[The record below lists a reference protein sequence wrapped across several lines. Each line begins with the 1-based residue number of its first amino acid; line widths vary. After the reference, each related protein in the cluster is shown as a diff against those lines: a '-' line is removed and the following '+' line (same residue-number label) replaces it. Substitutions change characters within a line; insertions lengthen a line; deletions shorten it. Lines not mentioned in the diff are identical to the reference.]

1 MSSQVDKLVFGIAG
15 NSPGYLAQTGE
26 IKAFSQEVAEQ
37 NGPKALFPIY
47 VAEHASFLGTQ
58 PFSSD
63 SLHLPKEVDAVVQ
76 MEPELAVKYRV
87 QYHTD
92 GSVSD
97 LKPYA
102 LTVINDVTYR
112 NRDITKLAE
121 KKNWGECSKGI
132 SNHELM
138 IDSLEPGGDVD
149 QLRLCGF
156 YKRNGQWRQC
166 SEDVATSQYIVFYQ
180 VLTDWVRDRINQQQ
194 SEGVL
199 HNALDLVHVAGKP
212 DSITVAIGAP
222 SYTELEA
229 KHQLRAGDEIVVC
242 LYQQSGYQL
251 NDLPRVFDQTEDTG
265 KPNPQMILLKQTVSK
280 HH

>member
-37 NGPKALFPIY
+37 NGPKALFPMFA
-47 VAEHASFLGTQ
+47 AEHTSFLGTQ
-58 PFSSD
+58 PFSPD
-63 SLHLPKEVDAVVQ
+63 LLHLPKEIDAVVQ

-87 QYHTD
+87 QYHKD

-132 SNHELM
+132 SNHEIM
-138 IDSLEPGGDVD
+138 IDSLEPGGDID
-149 QLRLCGF
+149 EFRICGF
-156 YKRNGQWRQC
+156 YKRDGQWRQC
-166 SEDVATSQYIVFYQ
+166 SKDVSVSQYIVFYQ
-180 VLTDWVRDRINQQQ
+180 ALTDWVRDRINQQKN
-194 SEGVL
+194 EGVL
-199 HNALDLVHVAGKP
+199 HNALELVHAAEQP

-222 SYTELEA
+222 SYTELGA
-229 KHQLRAGDEIVVC
+229 SHQLNVGDEIAVC
-242 LYQQSGYQL
+242 LYQQSEFQL
-251 NDLPRVFDQTEDTG
+251 SDLPNVFDQGEVIG
-265 KPNPQMILLKQTVSK
+265 KPNSNMILLKQTVS
-280 HH
+280 

>member
-1 MSSQVDKLVFGIAG
+1 MSNQVDKLVFGIAG

-37 NGPKALFPIY
+37 NGPKALFPMF
-47 VAEHASFLGTQ
+47 VAEHTSFLGTQ

-63 SLHLPKEVDAVVQ
+63 SLHLPKEIDAVVQ

-87 QYHTD
+87 QYHKD

-132 SNHELM
+132 SNHEIM
-138 IDSLEPGGDVD
+138 IDSLEPGGDID
-149 QLRLCGF
+149 ELRICGF
-156 YKRNGQWRQC
+156 YKRDGQWHQC
-166 SEDVATSQYIVFYQ
+166 SEDVAVSQYIVFYQ
-180 VLTDWVRDRINQQQ
+180 ALTDWVRDRINQQKN
-194 SEGVL
+194 EGVL
-199 HNALDLVHVAGKP
+199 HNALALVHAAEQP

-222 SYTELEA
+222 SYTAFEA
-229 KHQLRAGDEIVVC
+229 THQLSVGDEIAVC
-242 LYQQSGYQL
+242 LYQQSEFQL
-251 NDLPRVFDQTEDTG
+251 SDLPRVFEQGEVVG
-265 KPNPQMILLKQTVSK
+265 ERNSSMILLKQTVS
-280 HH
+280 